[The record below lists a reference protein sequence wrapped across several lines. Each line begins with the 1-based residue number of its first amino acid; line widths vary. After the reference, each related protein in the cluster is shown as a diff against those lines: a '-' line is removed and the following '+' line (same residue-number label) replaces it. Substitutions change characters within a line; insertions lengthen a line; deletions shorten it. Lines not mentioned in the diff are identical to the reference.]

1 MRASH
6 LTVRKRIMDEKSKIT
21 DEEFFTSKEYRGYLA
36 DITEAATKRYRRP
49 IHVTVFADPE
59 DSTVAYT
66 DYNGI
71 VINACNHITWSMP
84 TRKLRSMS
92 IEGFNAHENSHNL
105 FTDNRIAH
113 AYFNSLEHGK
123 FYPKKPTR
131 LKGDQKLNAQGIID
145 ALMDDTDPIP
155 KTVILRTAKALS
167 NILEDGYVDARYSYE
182 FPGNPARGIA
192 LNNVRFAETVPDI
205 DTMIDK
211 QFYPHNIVLNLLLEY
226 VRAREVNNLT
236 GYTGEYMDRFLA
248 ALPLVDACIYDE
260 DSRARFDAV
269 NRIMIDLWPLM
280 QRCFDDLR
288 DKQQNDAS
296 SSSGSGNST
305 TPGTGEDSDSDDGM
319 DAVQDALESQLP
331 QIAPNFTMK
340 SGPVPFNGAFSP
352 DEEQAQE
359 LLEQVSKAL
368 SEETARI
375 AAHRTETIISNGD
388 GSIVQDSEYE
398 GAGYE
403 FSATDIERVLEE
415 IATGKVNESLEEE
428 LSEELQSEATSIE
441 YGNAH
446 RNINIT
452 VHRMSH
458 VNQNLIDSYTAV
470 APQLLMLSKRL
481 QRSVSAILRDKRQG
495 GKQTGLYVGKH
506 LDQHAFHRNDGRVFC
521 NKRLPTEP
529 INMSV
534 ALLVDESG
542 SMCGCDRITKAR
554 ATAIVVQDFCEK
566 LGIPIMIVGHTAS
579 CAHVELF
586 SYADFKS
593 VDKKDRYRLMD
604 MSARCCN
611 RDGAAL
617 RYVAEKLSKQNSDV
631 KMLFIICD
639 GQPNDDGYTGTAA
652 EADLRG
658 IKLEY
663 SRKGV
668 QIFAAAIGDD
678 RANIAS
684 GIPGTGLSR
693 ISVVASGVTSPAA
706 HPAPPV
712 VRIMS
717 AILPSAILCI
727 TVDNTFLS
735 TGSAFAKI
743 TCCPASSTILR
754 ITFPPLSSSCSLYT
768 CVFAVKIA
776 TFISYLHKTSFCCP
790 YSRILTLLI
799 QECNP

>member
-21 DEEFFTSKEYRGYLA
+21 DEEFFTSKECRGYLA

-192 LNNVRFAETVPDI
+192 LNNVRFAEAVPDI

-319 DAVQDALESQLP
+319 GAVQDALESQLP

-428 LSEELQSEATSIE
+428 LSEELQSEATSIQ

-678 RANIAS
+678 RANIE
-684 GIPGTGLSR
+684 R
-693 ISVVASGVTSPAA
+693 IYGAGYLDITDLNQL
-706 HPAPPV
+706 PV
-712 VRIMS
+712 MLTQLIARN
-717 AILPSAILCI
+717 LP
-727 TVDNTFLS
+727 
-735 TGSAFAKI
+735 K
-743 TCCPASSTILR
+743 
-754 ITFPPLSSSCSLYT
+754 
-768 CVFAVKIA
+768 
-776 TFISYLHKTSFCCP
+776 
-790 YSRILTLLI
+790 
-799 QECNP
+799 

>member
-452 VHRMSH
+452 VHHMSH

-678 RANIAS
+678 RANIE
-684 GIPGTGLSR
+684 R
-693 ISVVASGVTSPAA
+693 IYGAGYLDITDLNQL
-706 HPAPPV
+706 PV
-712 VRIMS
+712 MLTQLIARN
-717 AILPSAILCI
+717 LP
-727 TVDNTFLS
+727 
-735 TGSAFAKI
+735 K
-743 TCCPASSTILR
+743 
-754 ITFPPLSSSCSLYT
+754 
-768 CVFAVKIA
+768 
-776 TFISYLHKTSFCCP
+776 
-790 YSRILTLLI
+790 
-799 QECNP
+799 

>member
-678 RANIAS
+678 RANIE
-684 GIPGTGLSR
+684 R
-693 ISVVASGVTSPAA
+693 IYGAGYLDITDLNQLP
-706 HPAPPV
+706 
-712 VRIMS
+712 IMLTQLI
-717 AILPSAILCI
+717 ARNLP
-727 TVDNTFLS
+727 
-735 TGSAFAKI
+735 K
-743 TCCPASSTILR
+743 
-754 ITFPPLSSSCSLYT
+754 
-768 CVFAVKIA
+768 
-776 TFISYLHKTSFCCP
+776 
-790 YSRILTLLI
+790 
-799 QECNP
+799 

>member
-21 DEEFFTSKEYRGYLA
+21 DEEFFTSKEYCGYLA

-428 LSEELQSEATSIE
+428 LSEELQSEATSIQ

-678 RANIAS
+678 RANIE
-684 GIPGTGLSR
+684 R
-693 ISVVASGVTSPAA
+693 IYGAGYLDITDLNQL
-706 HPAPPV
+706 PV
-712 VRIMS
+712 MLTQLIARN
-717 AILPSAILCI
+717 LP
-727 TVDNTFLS
+727 
-735 TGSAFAKI
+735 K
-743 TCCPASSTILR
+743 
-754 ITFPPLSSSCSLYT
+754 
-768 CVFAVKIA
+768 
-776 TFISYLHKTSFCCP
+776 
-790 YSRILTLLI
+790 
-799 QECNP
+799 

>member
-668 QIFAAAIGDD
+668 QIFDAAIGDD
-678 RANIAS
+678 RANIE
-684 GIPGTGLSR
+684 R
-693 ISVVASGVTSPAA
+693 IYGAGYLDITDLNQL
-706 HPAPPV
+706 PV
-712 VRIMS
+712 MLTQLIARN
-717 AILPSAILCI
+717 LP
-727 TVDNTFLS
+727 
-735 TGSAFAKI
+735 K
-743 TCCPASSTILR
+743 
-754 ITFPPLSSSCSLYT
+754 
-768 CVFAVKIA
+768 
-776 TFISYLHKTSFCCP
+776 
-790 YSRILTLLI
+790 
-799 QECNP
+799 

>member
-49 IHVTVFADPE
+49 IHVTVYADPE
-59 DSTVAYT
+59 DSTIAYT

-71 VINACNHITWSMP
+71 GINACNHITWSMP
-84 TRKLRSMS
+84 SRKLRSMS

-260 DSRARFDAV
+260 DGRARFDAV

-296 SSSGSGNST
+296 SSSGSGNPS

-319 DAVQDALESQLP
+319 GSVQDALESQLP

-340 SGPVPFNGAFSP
+340 SGPVPFNGAFAP

-375 AAHRTETIISNGD
+375 TAHRTETIISNGD

-428 LSEELQSEATSIE
+428 LSEELQSEATSIQ

-604 MSARCCN
+604 MSARYCN

-678 RANIAS
+678 RANIE
-684 GIPGTGLSR
+684 R
-693 ISVVASGVTSPAA
+693 IYGAGYLDITDLNQLP
-706 HPAPPV
+706 
-712 VRIMS
+712 IMLTQLI
-717 AILPSAILCI
+717 ARNLP
-727 TVDNTFLS
+727 
-735 TGSAFAKI
+735 K
-743 TCCPASSTILR
+743 
-754 ITFPPLSSSCSLYT
+754 
-768 CVFAVKIA
+768 
-776 TFISYLHKTSFCCP
+776 
-790 YSRILTLLI
+790 
-799 QECNP
+799 

>member
-59 DSTVAYT
+59 DSTVACT

-84 TRKLRSMS
+84 SRKLRSMS

-155 KTVILRTAKALS
+155 KTVIMRTAKALS

-192 LNNVRFAETVPDI
+192 LNNVRFAEIVPDI

-226 VRAREVNNLT
+226 VRAREINNLT

-260 DSRARFDAV
+260 DGRARFDAV

-319 DAVQDALESQLP
+319 GAVQDALESQLP

-340 SGPVPFNGAFSP
+340 SGPVPFNGAFAP

-428 LSEELQSEATSIE
+428 LSEELQSEATSIQ

-604 MSARCCN
+604 MSARYCN

-678 RANIAS
+678 RANIE
-684 GIPGTGLSR
+684 R
-693 ISVVASGVTSPAA
+693 IYGAGYLDITDLNQLP
-706 HPAPPV
+706 
-712 VRIMS
+712 IMLTQLI
-717 AILPSAILCI
+717 ARNLP
-727 TVDNTFLS
+727 
-735 TGSAFAKI
+735 K
-743 TCCPASSTILR
+743 
-754 ITFPPLSSSCSLYT
+754 
-768 CVFAVKIA
+768 
-776 TFISYLHKTSFCCP
+776 
-790 YSRILTLLI
+790 
-799 QECNP
+799 

>member
-36 DITEAATKRYRRP
+36 DIMEAATKRYRRP
-49 IHVTVFADPE
+49 IHVTVYADPE
-59 DSTVAYT
+59 DSTIAYT

-84 TRKLRSMS
+84 SRKLRSMS

-260 DSRARFDAV
+260 DGRARFDAV

-296 SSSGSGNST
+296 SSSGSGNPS

-319 DAVQDALESQLP
+319 GSVQDALESQLP

-340 SGPVPFNGAFSP
+340 SGPVPFNGAFAP

-375 AAHRTETIISNGD
+375 TAHRTETIISNGD

-428 LSEELQSEATSIE
+428 LSEELQSEATSIQ

-506 LDQHAFHRNDGRVFC
+506 LDQHAFHRNDGRVFW

-604 MSARCCN
+604 MSARYCN

-678 RANIAS
+678 RANIE
-684 GIPGTGLSR
+684 R
-693 ISVVASGVTSPAA
+693 IYGAGYLDITDLNQLP
-706 HPAPPV
+706 
-712 VRIMS
+712 IMLTQLI
-717 AILPSAILCI
+717 ARNLP
-727 TVDNTFLS
+727 
-735 TGSAFAKI
+735 K
-743 TCCPASSTILR
+743 
-754 ITFPPLSSSCSLYT
+754 
-768 CVFAVKIA
+768 
-776 TFISYLHKTSFCCP
+776 
-790 YSRILTLLI
+790 
-799 QECNP
+799 

>member
-192 LNNVRFAETVPDI
+192 LNNVRFAEAVPDI

-296 SSSGSGNST
+296 SSSGSGNSS

-319 DAVQDALESQLP
+319 GAVQDALESQLP

-340 SGPVPFNGAFSP
+340 SGPVPFNGAFAP

-375 AAHRTETIISNGD
+375 EAHRTETIISNGD

-428 LSEELQSEATSIE
+428 LSEELQSEATSIQ

-678 RANIAS
+678 RANIE
-684 GIPGTGLSR
+684 R
-693 ISVVASGVTSPAA
+693 IYGAGYLDITDLNQL
-706 HPAPPV
+706 PV
-712 VRIMS
+712 MLTQLIARN
-717 AILPSAILCI
+717 LP
-727 TVDNTFLS
+727 
-735 TGSAFAKI
+735 K
-743 TCCPASSTILR
+743 
-754 ITFPPLSSSCSLYT
+754 
-768 CVFAVKIA
+768 
-776 TFISYLHKTSFCCP
+776 
-790 YSRILTLLI
+790 
-799 QECNP
+799 

>member
-296 SSSGSGNST
+296 SSSGSGNSS

-319 DAVQDALESQLP
+319 GAVQDALESQLP

-340 SGPVPFNGAFSP
+340 SGPVPFNGAFAP

-375 AAHRTETIISNGD
+375 EAHRTETIISNGD

-428 LSEELQSEATSIE
+428 LSEELQSEATSIQ

-481 QRSVSAILRDKRQG
+481 QRSVSVILRDKRQG

-579 CAHVELF
+579 CAHVGLF

-604 MSARCCN
+604 MSARYCN

-678 RANIAS
+678 RANIE
-684 GIPGTGLSR
+684 R
-693 ISVVASGVTSPAA
+693 IYGAGYLDITDLNQLP
-706 HPAPPV
+706 
-712 VRIMS
+712 IMLTQLI
-717 AILPSAILCI
+717 ARNLP
-727 TVDNTFLS
+727 
-735 TGSAFAKI
+735 K
-743 TCCPASSTILR
+743 
-754 ITFPPLSSSCSLYT
+754 
-768 CVFAVKIA
+768 
-776 TFISYLHKTSFCCP
+776 
-790 YSRILTLLI
+790 
-799 QECNP
+799 

>member
-182 FPGNPARGIA
+182 SPGNPARGIA

-678 RANIAS
+678 RANIE
-684 GIPGTGLSR
+684 R
-693 ISVVASGVTSPAA
+693 IYGAGYLDITDLNQL
-706 HPAPPV
+706 PV
-712 VRIMS
+712 MLTQLIARN
-717 AILPSAILCI
+717 LP
-727 TVDNTFLS
+727 
-735 TGSAFAKI
+735 K
-743 TCCPASSTILR
+743 
-754 ITFPPLSSSCSLYT
+754 
-768 CVFAVKIA
+768 
-776 TFISYLHKTSFCCP
+776 
-790 YSRILTLLI
+790 
-799 QECNP
+799 

>member
-260 DSRARFDAV
+260 DGRARFDAV

-319 DAVQDALESQLP
+319 GAVQDALESQLP

-340 SGPVPFNGAFSP
+340 SGPVPFNGAFAP

-368 SEETARI
+368 SEETVRI

-428 LSEELQSEATSIE
+428 LSEELQSEATSIQ

-604 MSARCCN
+604 MSARYCN

-678 RANIAS
+678 RANIE
-684 GIPGTGLSR
+684 R
-693 ISVVASGVTSPAA
+693 IYGAGYLDITDLNQLP
-706 HPAPPV
+706 
-712 VRIMS
+712 IMLTQLI
-717 AILPSAILCI
+717 ARNLP
-727 TVDNTFLS
+727 
-735 TGSAFAKI
+735 K
-743 TCCPASSTILR
+743 
-754 ITFPPLSSSCSLYT
+754 
-768 CVFAVKIA
+768 
-776 TFISYLHKTSFCCP
+776 
-790 YSRILTLLI
+790 
-799 QECNP
+799 

>member
-340 SGPVPFNGAFSP
+340 SGPVPFNGAFAP

-604 MSARCCN
+604 MSARYCN

-678 RANIAS
+678 RANIE
-684 GIPGTGLSR
+684 R
-693 ISVVASGVTSPAA
+693 IYGAGYLDITDLNQLP
-706 HPAPPV
+706 
-712 VRIMS
+712 IMLTQLI
-717 AILPSAILCI
+717 ARNLP
-727 TVDNTFLS
+727 
-735 TGSAFAKI
+735 K
-743 TCCPASSTILR
+743 
-754 ITFPPLSSSCSLYT
+754 
-768 CVFAVKIA
+768 
-776 TFISYLHKTSFCCP
+776 
-790 YSRILTLLI
+790 
-799 QECNP
+799 

>member
-49 IHVTVFADPE
+49 IHVMVFADPE

-678 RANIAS
+678 RANIE
-684 GIPGTGLSR
+684 R
-693 ISVVASGVTSPAA
+693 IYGAGYLDITDLNQL
-706 HPAPPV
+706 PV
-712 VRIMS
+712 MLTQLIARN
-717 AILPSAILCI
+717 LP
-727 TVDNTFLS
+727 
-735 TGSAFAKI
+735 K
-743 TCCPASSTILR
+743 
-754 ITFPPLSSSCSLYT
+754 
-768 CVFAVKIA
+768 
-776 TFISYLHKTSFCCP
+776 
-790 YSRILTLLI
+790 
-799 QECNP
+799 

>member
-192 LNNVRFAETVPDI
+192 LNNVRFAEAVPDI

-428 LSEELQSEATSIE
+428 LSEELQSEATSIQ

-678 RANIAS
+678 RANIE
-684 GIPGTGLSR
+684 R
-693 ISVVASGVTSPAA
+693 IYGAGYLDITDLNQL
-706 HPAPPV
+706 PV
-712 VRIMS
+712 MLTQLIARN
-717 AILPSAILCI
+717 LP
-727 TVDNTFLS
+727 
-735 TGSAFAKI
+735 K
-743 TCCPASSTILR
+743 
-754 ITFPPLSSSCSLYT
+754 
-768 CVFAVKIA
+768 
-776 TFISYLHKTSFCCP
+776 
-790 YSRILTLLI
+790 
-799 QECNP
+799 

>member
-340 SGPVPFNGAFSP
+340 SGPVPFNGAFAP

-678 RANIAS
+678 RANIE
-684 GIPGTGLSR
+684 R
-693 ISVVASGVTSPAA
+693 IYGAGYLDITDLNQL
-706 HPAPPV
+706 PV
-712 VRIMS
+712 MLTQLIARN
-717 AILPSAILCI
+717 LP
-727 TVDNTFLS
+727 
-735 TGSAFAKI
+735 K
-743 TCCPASSTILR
+743 
-754 ITFPPLSSSCSLYT
+754 
-768 CVFAVKIA
+768 
-776 TFISYLHKTSFCCP
+776 
-790 YSRILTLLI
+790 
-799 QECNP
+799 

>member
-1 MRASH
+1 M
-6 LTVRKRIMDEKSKIT
+6 
-21 DEEFFTSKEYRGYLA
+21 
-36 DITEAATKRYRRP
+36 
-49 IHVTVFADPE
+49 FADPE

-236 GYTGEYMDRFLA
+236 GYTGEYMDRFLT

-260 DSRARFDAV
+260 DGRARFDAV

-319 DAVQDALESQLP
+319 GAVQDALESQLP

-340 SGPVPFNGAFSP
+340 SGPVPFNGAFAP

-428 LSEELQSEATSIE
+428 LSEELQSEATSIQ

-579 CAHVELF
+579 SAHVELF

-604 MSARCCN
+604 MSARYCN

-663 SRKGV
+663 SRQGV

-678 RANIAS
+678 RANIE
-684 GIPGTGLSR
+684 R
-693 ISVVASGVTSPAA
+693 IYGAGYLDITDLNQLP
-706 HPAPPV
+706 
-712 VRIMS
+712 IMLTQLI
-717 AILPSAILCI
+717 ARNLP
-727 TVDNTFLS
+727 
-735 TGSAFAKI
+735 K
-743 TCCPASSTILR
+743 
-754 ITFPPLSSSCSLYT
+754 
-768 CVFAVKIA
+768 
-776 TFISYLHKTSFCCP
+776 
-790 YSRILTLLI
+790 
-799 QECNP
+799 

>member
-145 ALMDDTDPIP
+145 ALLDDTDPIP

-296 SSSGSGNST
+296 SSSGSGNSS

-319 DAVQDALESQLP
+319 GAVQDALESQLP

-340 SGPVPFNGAFSP
+340 SGPVPFNGAFAP

-375 AAHRTETIISNGD
+375 EAHRTETIISNGD

-428 LSEELQSEATSIE
+428 LSEELQSEATSIQ

-458 VNQNLIDSYTAV
+458 VNQNLIDNYTAV

-481 QRSVSAILRDKRQG
+481 QRSVSVILRDKRQG

-604 MSARCCN
+604 MSARYCN

-678 RANIAS
+678 RANIE
-684 GIPGTGLSR
+684 R
-693 ISVVASGVTSPAA
+693 IYGAGYLDITDLNQLP
-706 HPAPPV
+706 
-712 VRIMS
+712 IMLTQLI
-717 AILPSAILCI
+717 ARNLP
-727 TVDNTFLS
+727 
-735 TGSAFAKI
+735 K
-743 TCCPASSTILR
+743 
-754 ITFPPLSSSCSLYT
+754 
-768 CVFAVKIA
+768 
-776 TFISYLHKTSFCCP
+776 
-790 YSRILTLLI
+790 
-799 QECNP
+799 

>member
-359 LLEQVSKAL
+359 LEQVSKAL

-678 RANIAS
+678 RANIE
-684 GIPGTGLSR
+684 R
-693 ISVVASGVTSPAA
+693 IYGAGYLDITNLNQL
-706 HPAPPV
+706 PV
-712 VRIMS
+712 MLTQLIARN
-717 AILPSAILCI
+717 LP
-727 TVDNTFLS
+727 
-735 TGSAFAKI
+735 K
-743 TCCPASSTILR
+743 
-754 ITFPPLSSSCSLYT
+754 
-768 CVFAVKIA
+768 
-776 TFISYLHKTSFCCP
+776 
-790 YSRILTLLI
+790 
-799 QECNP
+799 

>member
-49 IHVTVFADPE
+49 IHVTVYADPE

-84 TRKLRSMS
+84 SRKLRSMS

-226 VRAREVNNLT
+226 VRVREVNNLT

-260 DSRARFDAV
+260 DGRARFDAV

-319 DAVQDALESQLP
+319 GAVQDALESQLP

-340 SGPVPFNGAFSP
+340 SGPVPFNGAFAP

-428 LSEELQSEATSIE
+428 LSEELQSEATSIQ

-604 MSARCCN
+604 MSARYCN

-678 RANIAS
+678 RANIE
-684 GIPGTGLSR
+684 R
-693 ISVVASGVTSPAA
+693 IYGAGYLDITDLNQLP
-706 HPAPPV
+706 
-712 VRIMS
+712 IMLTQLI
-717 AILPSAILCI
+717 ARNLP
-727 TVDNTFLS
+727 
-735 TGSAFAKI
+735 K
-743 TCCPASSTILR
+743 
-754 ITFPPLSSSCSLYT
+754 
-768 CVFAVKIA
+768 
-776 TFISYLHKTSFCCP
+776 
-790 YSRILTLLI
+790 
-799 QECNP
+799 

>member
-6 LTVRKRIMDEKSKIT
+6 LTVRKRIMDEKSKIS

-678 RANIAS
+678 RANIE
-684 GIPGTGLSR
+684 R
-693 ISVVASGVTSPAA
+693 IYGAGYLDITDLNQL
-706 HPAPPV
+706 PV
-712 VRIMS
+712 MLTQLIARN
-717 AILPSAILCI
+717 LP
-727 TVDNTFLS
+727 
-735 TGSAFAKI
+735 K
-743 TCCPASSTILR
+743 
-754 ITFPPLSSSCSLYT
+754 
-768 CVFAVKIA
+768 
-776 TFISYLHKTSFCCP
+776 
-790 YSRILTLLI
+790 
-799 QECNP
+799 

>member
-192 LNNVRFAETVPDI
+192 LNNVRFAEAVPDI

-319 DAVQDALESQLP
+319 GAVQDALESQLP

-340 SGPVPFNGAFSP
+340 SGPVPFNGAFVP

-359 LLEQVSKAL
+359 LLEHVSKAL

-428 LSEELQSEATSIE
+428 LSEELQSEATSIQ

-678 RANIAS
+678 RANIE
-684 GIPGTGLSR
+684 R
-693 ISVVASGVTSPAA
+693 IYGAGYLDITDLNQL
-706 HPAPPV
+706 PV
-712 VRIMS
+712 MLTQLIARN
-717 AILPSAILCI
+717 LP
-727 TVDNTFLS
+727 
-735 TGSAFAKI
+735 K
-743 TCCPASSTILR
+743 
-754 ITFPPLSSSCSLYT
+754 
-768 CVFAVKIA
+768 
-776 TFISYLHKTSFCCP
+776 
-790 YSRILTLLI
+790 
-799 QECNP
+799 

>member
-288 DKQQNDAS
+288 DKQQSDAS

-415 IATGKVNESLEEE
+415 IATDKVNESLEEE
-428 LSEELQSEATSIE
+428 LSEELQSEATSIQ

-678 RANIAS
+678 RANIE
-684 GIPGTGLSR
+684 R
-693 ISVVASGVTSPAA
+693 IYGAGYLDITDLNQL
-706 HPAPPV
+706 PV
-712 VRIMS
+712 MLTQLIARN
-717 AILPSAILCI
+717 LP
-727 TVDNTFLS
+727 
-735 TGSAFAKI
+735 K
-743 TCCPASSTILR
+743 
-754 ITFPPLSSSCSLYT
+754 
-768 CVFAVKIA
+768 
-776 TFISYLHKTSFCCP
+776 
-790 YSRILTLLI
+790 
-799 QECNP
+799 

>member
-260 DSRARFDAV
+260 DGRARFDAV

-296 SSSGSGNST
+296 SPSGSGNSSA
-305 TPGTGEDSDSDDGM
+305 PGTGEDSDSDDGM
-319 DAVQDALESQLP
+319 GAVQDALESQLP

-340 SGPVPFNGAFSP
+340 SGPVPFNGAFAP

-428 LSEELQSEATSIE
+428 LSEELQSEATSIQ

-495 GKQTGLYVGKH
+495 GNQTGLYVGKH

-604 MSARCCN
+604 MSARYCN

-678 RANIAS
+678 RANIE
-684 GIPGTGLSR
+684 R
-693 ISVVASGVTSPAA
+693 IYGAGYLDITDLNQL
-706 HPAPPV
+706 PV
-712 VRIMS
+712 MLTQLIARN
-717 AILPSAILCI
+717 LP
-727 TVDNTFLS
+727 
-735 TGSAFAKI
+735 K
-743 TCCPASSTILR
+743 
-754 ITFPPLSSSCSLYT
+754 
-768 CVFAVKIA
+768 
-776 TFISYLHKTSFCCP
+776 
-790 YSRILTLLI
+790 
-799 QECNP
+799 

>member
-192 LNNVRFAETVPDI
+192 LNNVRFADTVPDI

-678 RANIAS
+678 RANIE
-684 GIPGTGLSR
+684 R
-693 ISVVASGVTSPAA
+693 IYGAGYLDITDLNQL
-706 HPAPPV
+706 PV
-712 VRIMS
+712 MLTQLIARN
-717 AILPSAILCI
+717 LP
-727 TVDNTFLS
+727 
-735 TGSAFAKI
+735 K
-743 TCCPASSTILR
+743 
-754 ITFPPLSSSCSLYT
+754 
-768 CVFAVKIA
+768 
-776 TFISYLHKTSFCCP
+776 
-790 YSRILTLLI
+790 
-799 QECNP
+799 

>member
-192 LNNVRFAETVPDI
+192 LNNVRFAEAVPDL

-319 DAVQDALESQLP
+319 GAVQDALESQLP

-428 LSEELQSEATSIE
+428 LSEELQSEATSIQ

-678 RANIAS
+678 RANIE
-684 GIPGTGLSR
+684 R
-693 ISVVASGVTSPAA
+693 IYGAGYLDITDLNQL
-706 HPAPPV
+706 PV
-712 VRIMS
+712 MLTQLIARN
-717 AILPSAILCI
+717 LP
-727 TVDNTFLS
+727 
-735 TGSAFAKI
+735 K
-743 TCCPASSTILR
+743 
-754 ITFPPLSSSCSLYT
+754 
-768 CVFAVKIA
+768 
-776 TFISYLHKTSFCCP
+776 
-790 YSRILTLLI
+790 
-799 QECNP
+799 

>member
-542 SMCGCDRITKAR
+542 SMCGCDRIMKAR

-678 RANIAS
+678 RANIE
-684 GIPGTGLSR
+684 R
-693 ISVVASGVTSPAA
+693 IYGAGYLDITDLNQL
-706 HPAPPV
+706 PV
-712 VRIMS
+712 MLTQLIARN
-717 AILPSAILCI
+717 LP
-727 TVDNTFLS
+727 
-735 TGSAFAKI
+735 K
-743 TCCPASSTILR
+743 
-754 ITFPPLSSSCSLYT
+754 
-768 CVFAVKIA
+768 
-776 TFISYLHKTSFCCP
+776 
-790 YSRILTLLI
+790 
-799 QECNP
+799 